1 MDTQKKNLHNQ
12 NLNNSVKYK
21 KDSYS
26 QTLINSNDF
35 ITLPNEKK
43 IMSNEDYINFFYRK
57 EPGYLKLEKLDKS
70 NYKNKI
76 RNHKRKKRRELKK
89 KNENNAFELFKEEFK
104 KSNPNLSKQDFNKNS
119 KEIWKQMCSSLKNI
133 YFKNTENDNISKKED

>member
-1 MDTQKKNLHNQ
+1 MDTQKKNLNHK
-12 NLNNSVKYK
+12 NLNNSMKYK
-21 KDSYS
+21 KDSFS
-26 QTLINSNDF
+26 QTLINSNHF
-35 ITLPNEKK
+35 ILVSKEKK
-43 IMSNEDYINFFYRK
+43 VMSNEDYINFFYRK

-133 YFKNTENDNISKKED
+133 YFKNKENDNIPKKED

>member
-1 MDTQKKNLHNQ
+1 MDTQKKNLNHK
-12 NLNNSVKYK
+12 NLNNSMKYK
-21 KDSYS
+21 KDSFS
-26 QTLINSNDF
+26 QTLINSNHF
-35 ITLPNEKK
+35 ILVSKEKK
-43 IMSNEDYINFFYRK
+43 VMSNEDYINFFYRK

-70 NYKNKI
+70 NFKNKI

-133 YFKNTENDNISKKED
+133 YFKNTENDNIPKKEV

>member
-1 MDTQKKNLHNQ
+1 MDTQKKNLNHK
-12 NLNNSVKYK
+12 NLNNSMKYK
-21 KDSYS
+21 KDSFS
-26 QTLINSNDF
+26 QTLINSNHF
-35 ITLPNEKK
+35 ILVSKEKK
-43 IMSNEDYINFFYRK
+43 VMSNEDYINFFYRK

-133 YFKNTENDNISKKED
+133 YFKNTENDNIPKKEV